1 MALFLIY
8 DRNNSHPDPDKE
20 ARGCYKLGDIVEVL
34 DDAHPIVP
42 EIQPPWYIIRVNGIT
57 KEQAL
62 QYMEPYWDPAST
74 DPDRPVML
82 RRRKFNADFA
92 ILPQAV
98 KDALNATRY
107 YEVDWSTVRNF
118 VRNKMTGGTA

>member
-8 DRNNSHPDPDKE
+8 DRNNSHPDPFKE
-20 ARGCYKLGDIVEVL
+20 VRGCYKLGDIVEVL
-34 DDAHPIVP
+34 DDAHPVVP
-42 EIQPPWYIIRVNGIT
+42 VIQPPWYIIRVNGVT
-57 KEQAL
+57 KAQAL
-62 QYMEPYWDPAST
+62 QYMEPYLDPS
-74 DPDRPVML
+74 DPTGKTIL
-82 RRRKFNADFA
+82 RRRKFNVDFA

-98 KDALNATRY
+98 RDALNATRY